1 MAIEF
6 KSPTVAKNTITDRLE
21 KQGREAKLQEKSVEY
36 TENNNYQVLPDEGFD
51 GMTKVN
57 VSVDVAVPTIQNSK
71 TVNINT
77 NGTQTISPDNGYDVV
92 EQVVVNTNV
101 QPNLQEK
108 TVDVLLSDTSTNI
121 RPDSG
126 FDGMSSVTVNHPPV
140 ESNTAYTATSNG
152 SYTIHPSEGF
162 DATTSVNLTVNVTNP
177 PTAYDINNEFVS
189 LAYNKNI
196 TQAKIDSIAGWD
208 TLKDGSY
215 KLASAKLADYNY
227 FITMDLPEIT
237 TADNMFSG
245 LARTGIRFTDRS
257 FKKLTRGQDMFATG
271 NSVMHPTE
279 DLRIHLDNVV
289 FDSLTDGRNLFDG
302 CSNEI
307 VISESCFP
315 NMTTGE
321 NMFEG
326 ANISSTSGIIYL
338 PSLTRTYNLLYGCKT
353 ENIVIKLPKVTSL
366 YILASCHYSNG
377 LIKTIDIT
385 IDQTESDVDINGA
398 FLFQNRL
405 TSVNIHTAS
414 NIGIYDSND
423 AAFRN
428 NDSLVD
434 FTANRI
440 VGNLHFNYCSKLSQE
455 SVNNVLN
462 ALADGVTGKSITF
475 AGAQY
480 NYITEEQK
488 AAATAKGW
496 TIKSA

>member
-6 KSPTVAKNTITDRLE
+6 KSPTVAKNTITERLE

-36 TENNNYQVLPDEGFD
+36 TQNNDYQVLPDEGFD
-51 GMTKVN
+51 GMSKVN
-57 VSVDVAVPTIQNSK
+57 VSVNVAVPTIQNSK

-77 NGTQTISPDNGYDVV
+77 NGTKTISPDNGYDVV

-101 QPNLQEK
+101 QPKLQEK
-108 TVDVLLSDTSTNI
+108 TVDVLLDNTATNI

-189 LAYNKNI
+189 LAYNKNL
-196 TQAKIDSIAGWD
+196 TQAKIDSIAGWT
-208 TLKDGSY
+208 TLKDGSN
-215 KLASAKLADYNY
+215 KLANSKLADYNY
-227 FITMDLPEIT
+227 FITLDLPEIT

-245 LARTGIRFTDRS
+245 VSSSGIRFTDRS
-257 FKKLTRGQDMFATG
+257 FKKLTRGRNMFTTG
-271 NSVMHPTE
+271 DRNMHPTE
-279 DLRIHLDNVV
+279 DLRIHLDNVI
-289 FDSLTDGRNLFDG
+289 FDGLTDGANLFDG
-302 CSNEI
+302 CHNEV

-315 NMTTGE
+315 NVTKGMY
-321 NMFEG
+321 MFRD
-326 ANISSTSGIIYL
+326 ALISSTSGAIYL
-338 PSLTRTYNLLYGCKT
+338 PSLTDATYLLYSSKT

-366 YILASCHYSNG
+366 YYLAFGPYYSG
-377 LIKTIDIT
+377 RIKTIDIT
-385 IDQTESDVDINGA
+385 IDQTESDVNINSA
-398 FLFQNRL
+398 FGYQSNL
-405 TSVNIHTAS
+405 TSINIHTAS
-414 NIGIYDSND
+414 NIGIYDSEAN
-423 AAFRN
+423 AFARN
-428 NDSLVD
+428 NSLVD

-440 VGNLHFNYCSKLSQE
+440 VGNLYFSDSTKLSQQ

-475 AGAQY
+475 ASTQY